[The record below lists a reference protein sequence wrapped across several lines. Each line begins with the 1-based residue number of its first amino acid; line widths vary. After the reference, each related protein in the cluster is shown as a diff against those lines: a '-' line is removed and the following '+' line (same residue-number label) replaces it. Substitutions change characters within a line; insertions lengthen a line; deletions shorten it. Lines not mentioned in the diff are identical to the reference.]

1 MSLRGKT
8 DMFGRKKKADKSEW
22 ASLVFAPPYPRN
34 PESIPTQKLQEA
46 TGYLLEQLRKIILES
61 VEIIRRTKNEET
73 RQGRMALCEK
83 HIARMRKIKPYATA
97 EQLAMIHECEN
108 AVNAIYSAEKPKNTA
123 PRIDAKQMS
132 QEVSKT
138 AARKSNRIGK
148 WYRETHLFGSDT
160 FRCSLCGSIYRKNE
174 PVCPHCKATMKKT
187 VTDPVWVDEM
197 AMFDGE

>member
-1 MSLRGKT
+1 
-8 DMFGRKKKADKSEW
+8 MFGQKEKADKSEW
-22 ASLVFAPPYPRN
+22 VSLVFAPPYPPN
-34 PESIPTQKLQEA
+34 PELIPTQKLQEA
-46 TGYLLEQLRKIILES
+46 TGYLLVQLRKIILES

-97 EQLAMIHECEN
+97 EQLAMICECEN
-108 AVNAIYSAEKPKNTA
+108 AVKAICSREKPKSTVSHGA
-123 PRIDAKQMS
+123 AKQTA
-132 QEVSKT
+132 QPTNKT
-138 AARKSNRIGK
+138 AERKSSRVGK
-148 WYRETHLFGSDT
+148 WYQETHLFGSDT